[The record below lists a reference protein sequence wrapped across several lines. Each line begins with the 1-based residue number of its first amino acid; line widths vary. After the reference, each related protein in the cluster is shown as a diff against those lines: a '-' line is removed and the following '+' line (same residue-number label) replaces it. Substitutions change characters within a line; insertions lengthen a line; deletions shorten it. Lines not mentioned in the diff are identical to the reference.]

1 MGLGEMHD
9 PGFAI
14 MGIEP
19 TVPVSQRWAGGLQS
33 RRQHQFAAGIGL
45 PQQCDNRVAPPRH
58 NQMPWKVERLPRLVI
73 VGEPTA
79 GDRQMHM
86 RVPFEIPPEGVK
98 RGEDPGQT
106 VFLAGRGLDRLRRQG
121 TELGQQ
127 SAVVLKQDPEL
138 RRYREG
144 QMLPLGVG

>member
-33 RRQHQFAAGIGL
+33 RRQHQFAACIGL
-45 PQQCDNRVAPPRH
+45 TQQRDDLVAPPRH
-58 NQMPWKVERLPRLVI
+58 NQVPCKVERLPRLVI
-73 VGEPTA
+73 VGEPAA
-79 GDRQMHM
+79 GDRQVDM
-86 RVPFEIPPEGVK
+86 RVPFAIPPEGVK
-98 RGEDPGQT
+98 RSEDPGQT
-106 VFLAGRGLDRLRRQG
+106 VFLACHGLDRLSRQG
-121 TELGQQ
+121 TALGEQ

-138 RRYREG
+138 SGYREG